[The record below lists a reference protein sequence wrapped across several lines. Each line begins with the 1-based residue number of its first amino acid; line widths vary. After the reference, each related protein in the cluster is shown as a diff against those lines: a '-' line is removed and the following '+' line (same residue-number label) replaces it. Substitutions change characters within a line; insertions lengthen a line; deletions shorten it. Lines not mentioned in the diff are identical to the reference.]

1 MKHKYIDRYFIAI
14 NNKYKQIIK
23 KGKTKR
29 VHYI

>member
-23 KGKTKR
+23 KGKQKEF
-29 VHYI
+29 II